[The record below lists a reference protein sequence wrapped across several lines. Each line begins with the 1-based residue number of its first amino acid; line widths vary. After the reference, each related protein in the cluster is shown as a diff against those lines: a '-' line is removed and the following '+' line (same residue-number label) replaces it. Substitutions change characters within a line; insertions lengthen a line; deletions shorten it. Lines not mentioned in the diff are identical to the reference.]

1 MNVDLFLDKL
11 EKVKTIRKGEFKALC
26 PVHPDKTPSL
36 GIRVLEGERIVMH
49 CFGCGANG
57 LDVCETLGID
67 PSELFPPTTKSYKR
81 EKPIFPASMVL
92 DILANEAT
100 VLECAAYDIVN
111 KIPISEQGYK
121 RLMLARARIV
131 KAIEVSIA

>member
-1 MNVDLFLDKL
+1 MNIDIFLDKL
-11 EKVKTIRKGEFKALC
+11 EKVKTMGGGKYNACC
-26 PVHPDKTPSL
+26 PVHTEKTPSL
-36 GIRVLEGERIVMH
+36 GIRLLEGERIIMH

-57 LDVCETLGID
+57 IDVCKALGID

-111 KIPISEQGYK
+111 KIPISASGYK

-131 KAIEVSIA
+131 KAIEVSRA